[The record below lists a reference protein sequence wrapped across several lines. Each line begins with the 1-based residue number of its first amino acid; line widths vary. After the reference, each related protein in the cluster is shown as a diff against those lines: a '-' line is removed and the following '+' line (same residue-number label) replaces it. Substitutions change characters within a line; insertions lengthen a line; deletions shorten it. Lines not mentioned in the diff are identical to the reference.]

1 MIPTTTDDGLSS
13 RTGVTALIERFLGDR
28 GLDADSSTIPDEV
41 AFSVGFVH
49 DGTRILNPLTDT
61 TSMHTVDPVETYGA
75 DCILQWVAAA
85 ARAPFAL
92 ACQECGGYTM
102 EGLTCHFTGG
112 DVCGSC
118 YSQTDDQVRDAP
130 TEEVHLR
137 SLFLNVIGEEP
148 ALKTEWRDAQDGQQP
163 AIRVSHPDGDFY
175 VLITCDDN
183 GFSVRALAGGYV
195 EIELPNVSVP
205 LRPNNAWIMASHICL
220 NFNSI
225 TDLVEGKHL

>member
-1 MIPTTTDDGLSS
+1 MIPTTADGLSS

-61 TSMHTVDPVETYGA
+61 TSMYSVDPVETYGA

-92 ACQECGGYTM
+92 ACQECGGYTTM
-102 EGLTCHFTGG
+102 HGLTSAGG
-112 DVCGSC
+112 DDICESC
-118 YSQTDDQVRDAP
+118 YSP
-130 TEEVHLR
+130 TPGEVHLR

-148 ALKTEWRDAQDGQQP
+148 ALKTEWCNDGP
-163 AIRVSHPDGDFY
+163 AIKVFHPDGDFY
-175 VLITCDDN
+175 TLITYDDN
-183 GFSVRALAGGYV
+183 GFRLRAGNAMFVATGEVRMWEAREYV

-220 NFNSI
+220 NFMRFG
-225 TDLVEGKHL
+225 DLP